1 MSSHTS
7 SNKWAWGFS
16 IDRCLDELEKTGE
29 QSRVNAAELSQPLCT
44 ALQIGIVNLLR
55 RWGVH
60 PTALAGHSSGEITA
74 AYASGAIS
82 AKSALIIAY
91 FRGKVVQTQAKAGSM
106 AAAIG
111 LGSHEIAPLL
121 QKGVQIACENS
132 PQSVT
137 VSGDPEVVNRLVE
150 EVKQNFPDALCKIL
164 KVNVAYHSRM
174 STKMSLL
181 LKTSLTTACTRSHA
195 RNWSILPIQNQLSSR
210 VW

>member
-1 MSSHTS
+1 M
-7 SNKWAWGFS
+7 
-16 IDRCLDELEKTGE
+16 
-29 QSRVNAAELSQPLCT
+29 SQPLCT

-60 PTALAGHSSGEITA
+60 PTALAGHSSGEIAA

-91 FRGKVVQTQAKAGSM
+91 FRGKVVQAQAKAGSM
-106 AAAIG
+106 AAIG
-111 LGSHEIAPLL
+111 LGSHEITPLL

-137 VSGDPEVVNRLVE
+137 VSGDREVVNRLVE
-150 EVKQNFPDALCKIL
+150 EVKHNFPDTLCKIL
-164 KVNVAYHSRM
+164 KVNVAYHSCM

-181 LKTSLTTACTRSHA
+181 LKTSLTTACPRSHA
-195 RNWSILPIQNQLSSR
+195 RNWSNLPVQNQLPP
-210 VW
+210 